1 LLCLDPS
8 DLGFATRAGAVCGL
22 SVRIRAGRGRK
33 QNHAI
38 AEANRIVASDF
49 DLKVHGLVLAPSPP
63 SRHSLGYDD
72 IGGATT

>member
-1 LLCLDPS
+1 M
-8 DLGFATRAGAVCGL
+8 
-22 SVRIRAGRGRK
+22 RIRAGRGRK